1 MNNKS
6 LDTLRNYVEFN
17 AKENPRLN
25 FITCPHTNKSI
36 SNEKFKTNLDK
47 INFYLVNKNKQKKK
61 FNYLYSN

>member
-36 SNEKFKTNLDK
+36 SNEKLK
-47 INFYLVNKNKQKKK
+47 INLEKLIFIW
-61 FNYLYSN
+61 

>member
-36 SNEKFKTNLDK
+36 SNAKSLVRKFPATYFRAD
-47 INFYLVNKNKQKKK
+47 
-61 FNYLYSN
+61 S